1 MLESNLLNHDM
12 TVLSL
17 GSLKIDHTDDG
28 SGPSVVLIHS
38 SVSANRQW
46 RALCDAL
53 KNRYRVIAVNLYGYG
68 ETTPWPG
75 TVTRKLTVVT
85 DGNGFPKVSRLSPKL
100 TVK

>member
-1 MLESNLLNHDM
+1 M

-28 SGPSVVLIHS
+28 SGPSVILIHS
-38 SVSANRQW
+38 SISANRQW

-53 KNRYRVIAVNLYGYG
+53 KDRYRVIAVNLYGYG

-75 TVTRKLTVVT
+75 TVTRKMTVVT
-85 DGNGFPKVSRLSPKL
+85 DGNGSGTEVHSGERSGPRHPAGVG
-100 TVK
+100 